1 MVSPVEP
8 PSEDVEMA
16 PSPPSSVA
24 SITSSAQDQSWI
36 TNTREELRSC
46 LAQVK
51 YVGRF
56 TAFRTSQQNV
66 DPGLYIDKIGSISL
80 PLRVE
85 DAERIVKSAKQAPFG
100 RGSRTVVDKSFRN
113 TKELDPNSF
122 QLQNPAWTGFL
133 ADTIEELGA
142 ALGYQ
147 DSPAAVRA
155 DLHKLLLY
163 DQGAMFKAH
172 RDSEKADGMF
182 ATLVICLPSKH
193 EGGEIV
199 LSHHGEEET
208 VRTSE
213 ESRFGQTHVAW
224 YSDVLHEIKPVISG
238 YRLMLTYNLIQ
249 THAGIPTSADTILR
263 ERQAL
268 SRVLHEWKRSFEGKQ
283 PTPAKMV
290 YFLDH
295 QYSSAN
301 LCLDKLKGCDRLVGR
316 YVVDAC
322 NEEGFYTLLAHCDL
336 HYTRTEH
343 DDEDRDEE
351 WRLNY
356 IVRPTDGKEILQ
368 SAELRTEEMVQ
379 EDRYHRSAHR
389 TEEEETGNEG
399 VETTFFYHDSVM
411 ILMPIQHYVTFLLQH
426 LTHSGIIN
434 WMQKLMDSVESG
446 SSDSAR
452 DTLVRICAR
461 ESSAWSQRKFEP
473 GDPNEIL
480 IQCIKACR
488 LLQDYDPLS
497 NIAEVCCQY
506 PVQQIVYKAFAECI
520 PVFGFTK
527 LRSRYVT
534 MFASFRQPHQATKSS
549 KTALGREWAKYIAWE
564 KSVWKRLLSEPQQTL
579 YEDSFALLQVIKW
592 HGKDLSLKGVLP
604 YVVGNTTLETTTLVS
619 FLTELSSAV
628 RDAEVPIS
636 IAEPFFNQLIK
647 PTVSNLSLQLLKPD
661 QSAPKEPHW
670 WRDTWR
676 KEHPSSIYKDKLG
689 GRISRLYCLCR
700 TRGLDT
706 EAKGILTWL
715 EREADSAHVAVFPF
729 VLVPF
734 METLRPVHQETGVAI
749 SAEVQ
754 ETCVSITI
762 KLSKRCIG
770 PEPQK
775 PVDWRRPPITCPSNA
790 KGCVICA
797 KMNAFLGKPDQHE
810 ETFDSN
816 VSALCAILF
825 QVGEARFAMPAF
837 DTVKDFYGDRWEE
850 VNGMIWSR
858 KANFK

>member
-1 MVSPVEP
+1 MARKRQ
-8 PSEDVEMA
+8 SERRR
-16 PSPPSSVA
+16 SLGSVRH
-24 SITSSAQDQSWI
+24 T
-36 TNTREELRSC
+36 
-46 LAQVK
+46 
-51 YVGRF
+51 
-56 TAFRTSQQNV
+56 
-66 DPGLYIDKIGSISL
+66 L
-80 PLRVE
+80 P
-85 DAERIVKSAKQAPFG
+85 DAR
-100 RGSRTVVDKSFRN
+100 
-113 TKELDPNSF
+113 
-122 QLQNPAWTGFL
+122 
-133 ADTIEELGA
+133 
-142 ALGYQ
+142 
-147 DSPAAVRA
+147 
-155 DLHKLLLY
+155 
-163 DQGAMFKAH
+163 
-172 RDSEKADGMF
+172 
-182 ATLVICLPSKH
+182 
-193 EGGEIV
+193 
-199 LSHHGEEET
+199 
-208 VRTSE
+208 
-213 ESRFGQTHVAW
+213 
-224 YSDVLHEIKPVISG
+224 
-238 YRLMLTYNLIQ
+238 
-249 THAGIPTSADTILR
+249 GIPTSADTILR

-295 QYSSAN
+295 HYSSAN
-301 LCLDKLKGCDRLVGR
+301 LCLDKLKGRDRLVGR

-336 HYTRTEH
+336 QYTRTEH

-356 IVRPTDGKEILQ
+356 VVRPTDGKEILQ

-452 DTLVRICAR
+452 ETLVRICAR

-488 LLQDYDPLS
+488 LLQDYVPFS
-497 NIAEVCCQY
+497 NIADVCCQY
-506 PVQQIVYKAFAECI
+506 TDQQIVYKAFAECI
-520 PVFGFTK
+520 SVFGFTK
-527 LRSRYVT
+527 LRSSFDKIVSPQYQLHRYVT
-534 MFASFRQPHQATKSS
+534 MFASFRQPHQATISS

-564 KSVWKRLLSEPQQTL
+564 KSVLKRLLSEPQQTL

-592 HGKDLSLKGVLP
+592 HGKDLSLKVLP
-604 YVVGNTTLETTTLVS
+604 YVAGNTTLETTTLVS

-647 PTVSNLSLQLLKPD
+647 PTVSNLSLPLLKHD

-676 KEHPSSIYKDKLG
+676 KGHPSSIYKDRLG

-715 EREADSAHVAVFPF
+715 EREADSAHVAAFPF

-734 METLRPVHQETGVAI
+734 MEALGPVHQETGVAI

-790 KGCVICA
+790 KDCEICA

-810 ETFDSN
+810 ETFDGN
-816 VSALCAILF
+816 VSAHLRYCFSVDYSRVGDKFVKTSKEWESQHHEWADR
-825 QVGEARFAMPAF
+825 VGEARFAMPAF
-837 DTVKDFYGDRWEE
+837 STVKDFYGDRWEE
-850 VNGMIWSR
+850 VKGMIWSR
-858 KANFK
+858 KAEFQ